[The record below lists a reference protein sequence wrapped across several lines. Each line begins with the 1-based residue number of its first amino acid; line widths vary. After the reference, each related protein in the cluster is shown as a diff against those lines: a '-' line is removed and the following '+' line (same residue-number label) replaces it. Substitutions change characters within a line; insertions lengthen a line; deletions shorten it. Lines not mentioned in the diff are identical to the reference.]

1 MKFRV
6 KEELSIELGGGQLDG
21 TWGDEAAGVTEVGAA
36 KFGNC
41 VITFFLSPPATPST
55 TTTTTAKP
63 CTI

>member
-41 VITFFLSPPATPST
+41 VITFFLSPPATP
-55 TTTTTAKP
+55 
-63 CTI
+63 